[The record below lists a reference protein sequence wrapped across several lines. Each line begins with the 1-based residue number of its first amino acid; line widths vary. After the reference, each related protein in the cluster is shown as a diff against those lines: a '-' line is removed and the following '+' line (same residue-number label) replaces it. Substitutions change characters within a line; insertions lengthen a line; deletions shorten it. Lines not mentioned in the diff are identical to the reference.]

1 MEAKKLKEMAKMY
14 NDGKPVKKMAA
25 HYHMS
30 LSRLYDH
37 ISKLAEQ
44 GLVVMRERGAVS
56 ARPNMLVMH
65 KSRANKRMKLIE
77 YEPLGKPVTIM
88 ELTNNTCRWPCA
100 GGLYCGAAVHKAS
113 YCEAHYKAGYVTKG
127 KNDE

>member
-100 GGLYCGAAVHKAS
+100 GSMFCGAEVS
-113 YCEAHYKAGYVTKG
+113 NRGYCKEHYRVSIQEKG
-127 KNDE
+127 TDNA